1 MTLVRE
7 ARLKPEFAKLYPEL
21 LPGRWE
27 AAATAAE
34 HVAKGVV
41 AREGYVRL
49 RRGRVL
55 SEAHFEF
62 RGQTPG
68 GAEPGGRRRRLAD
81 RLG

>member
-7 ARLKPEFAKLYPEL
+7 ARLKPEYAVLYPEIR
-21 LPGRWE
+21 PGRWE
-27 AAATAAE
+27 AAAVVAE
-34 HVAKGVV
+34 RVAKGIVSR
-41 AREGYVRL
+41 AGYVRL

-55 SEAHFEF
+55 AEPHFEF
-62 RGQTPG
+62 RGQTPV